1 MCETRVCT
9 AGVLRLPATVMAMA
23 DYDETKV
30 AGCSFIWINIECG
43 LAIVVASAPPLAPL
57 LMRHVPAL
65 TPPQLRLS
73 QFRHHHGEQFV
84 KHPLGG
90 RPPLPPLPQHLP
102 LRAPSTR
109 RFKSTF
115 SRAFVDQRA
124 LQGICGSQLADI
136 STTVTGYRKGGK
148 NHRSGGSG
156 GGKWKKWLWT
166 GTSPKDDCGS
176 GGDILGAA
184 RVGDC
189 GGGPDSATEGDGGE
203 NGNRADVRP
212 ERSITLTTVIE
223 QTVQHNDEHGNGKK
237 KKKKKENMAMKMMK
251 LGGR

>member
-1 MCETRVCT
+1 
-9 AGVLRLPATVMAMA
+9 MA

-30 AGCSFIWINIECG
+30 AECSFIWVNVECG

-57 LMRHVPAL
+57 LIRHVPAL
-65 TPPQLRLS
+65 TPSQLRLS

-84 KHPLGG
+84 KHPPGSH
-90 RPPLPPLPQHLP
+90 PPLPPLPPHLP
-102 LRAPSTR
+102 PQAPSAR

-124 LQGICGSQLADI
+124 LQGVCGSPLADI
-136 STTVTGYRKGGK
+136 STTVTGCRKGDK
-148 NHRSGGSG
+148 HHRSGGG
-156 GGKWKKWLWT
+156 GGGRAKKWWWT
-166 GTSPKDDCGS
+166 GTSSKDDWGS

-184 RVGDC
+184 RVGGC
-189 GGGPDSATEGDGGE
+189 GGGDSATKGDGGE
-203 NGNRADVRP
+203 DGNRVNVRP

-223 QTVQHNDEHGNGKK
+223 QTVQHNNEHGND
-237 KKKKKENMAMKMMK
+237 KKKENMVMKMMK